1 MNWSRMTEVRPSAIH
16 STAIIS
22 LSTTI
27 GSRVE
32 IGPYAIIGE
41 DVSIGDGTRVGPHV
55 VIEGPTEIGRENLIL
70 GQSSIG
76 TIPQDLKY
84 KGERSWLRIGDR
96 NRIREFVTINR
107 GTLGGINETVIG
119 NDNLLMAGVHIAHD
133 CVLGDGTVFSNCA
146 SLAGHVEVG
155 DHAILGGFAGVQ
167 QFCRVGPHAF
177 LGAYSVL
184 TRDALPFIKTVGSR
198 NQARIYGINQVGL
211 ERKDFSKEEIEQLKR
226 AYRVLFRKG
235 LLVEEAVEQLARQ
248 SENWESVRTLIDFIQ
263 TSESGCVRAT
273 SDRSD
278 ES

>member
-1 MNWSRMTEVRPSAIH
+1 MPEVERSTIH
-16 STAIIS
+16 PTAIVA
-22 LSTTI
+22 LSARV
-27 GSRVE
+27 GNGVE
-32 IGPYAIIGE
+32 IGPYTIIGE
-41 DVSIGDGTRVGPHV
+41 DVQIGDGTRIGPHV
-55 VIEGPTEIGRENLIL
+55 VIEGPTEIGRDNLIL

-84 KGERSWLRIGDR
+84 KGEQSKLRIGDR

-119 NDNLLMAGVHIAHD
+119 NDNLLMASVHIAHD

-155 DHAILGGFAGVQ
+155 DHAILAGFAGVQ
-167 QFCRVGPHAF
+167 QFCRVGHYAF
-177 LGAYSVL
+177 LGAHSVL
-184 TRDALPFIKTVGSR
+184 TRDALPFVKTVGSR
-198 NQARIYGINQVGL
+198 NQARIYGINQLGL
-211 ERKDFSKEEIEQLKR
+211 ERKGLPKEEIEQLKR

-235 LLVEEAVEQLARQ
+235 LLVEEAVAQLAR
-248 SENWESVRTLIDFIQ
+248 EIEEWESVRTLIDFIK
-263 TSESGCVRAT
+263 TSQRGFVRAT

>member
-1 MNWSRMTEVRPSAIH
+1 MTEVERSAVH
-16 STAIIS
+16 PTAIVS
-22 LSTTI
+22 LSASI
-27 GSRVE
+27 GAGVE
-32 IGPYAIIGE
+32 IGPYTIIGE
-41 DVSIGDGTRVGPHV
+41 EVSIGDGTRIGPHV
-55 VIEGPTEIGRENLIL
+55 VIDGPTEIGRDNLIV

-76 TIPQDLKY
+76 TVPQDLKY
-84 KGERSWLRIGDR
+84 QGERSRLRIGDR

-107 GTLGGINETVIG
+107 GTLGGIKETVLG

-167 QFCRVGPHAF
+167 QFCRVGPYAF

-184 TRDALPFIKTVGSR
+184 TRDALPFVKTVGSR
-198 NQARIYGINQVGL
+198 NQARIYGINQLGL

-235 LLVEEAVEQLARQ
+235 LLVDEAVGRLALEI
-248 SENWESVRTLIDFIQ
+248 ENWESVSTLVDFIRA
-263 TSESGCVRAT
+263 SERGFVRAT

>member
-1 MNWSRMTEVRPSAIH
+1 MTEVERSTTHP
-16 STAIIS
+16 TAIVS
-22 LSTTI
+22 RSASI
-27 GSRVE
+27 GDKVE
-32 IGPYAIIGE
+32 IGPYTIIGE

-55 VIEGPTEIGRENLIL
+55 VIDGPTEIGRDNLIV

-76 TIPQDLKY
+76 SMPQDLKY
-84 KGERSWLRIGDR
+84 RGERSKLRIGDR

-107 GTLGGINETVIG
+107 GTLGGIRETVLG

-133 CVLGDGTVFSNCA
+133 CVLGNGTVFSNCA

-155 DHAILGGFAGVQ
+155 DHAILGGFAGVS
-167 QFCRVGPHAF
+167 QFCRVGSYAF

-184 TRDALPFIKTVGSR
+184 TRDALPFVKTVGSR
-198 NQARIYGINQVGL
+198 NRARIYGINQLGL
-211 ERKDFSKEEIEQLKR
+211 ERKDFSEEEIEQLKR

-235 LLVEEAVEQLARQ
+235 LLVDEAVGRLALEI
-248 SENWESVRTLIDFIQ
+248 ENWESVRTLVEFIRA
-263 TSESGCVRAT
+263 SERGFVRAT

>member
-1 MNWSRMTEVRPSAIH
+1 MTEVRPSAIH

-22 LSTTI
+22 LLATI
-27 GSRVE
+27 GSDIE
-32 IGPYAIIGE
+32 IGPYTLIGE
-41 DVSIGDGTRVGPHV
+41 DVSIGDGTRIGPHV
-55 VIEGPTEIGRENLIL
+55 VIDGPTEIGRENLIL

-96 NRIREFVTINR
+96 NRIREFVTVNR
-107 GTLGGINETVIG
+107 GTLGGGNETVVG
-119 NDNLLMAGVHIAHD
+119 NDNLLMTGVHIAHD
-133 CVLGDGTVFSNCA
+133 CVVGDGTVFSNCA

-155 DHAILGGFAGVQ
+155 DHAILGAFAGVQ

-198 NQARIYGINQVGL
+198 NQARIYGINQLGL
-211 ERKDFSKEEIEQLKR
+211 ERKDFSKEEIERLKR

-235 LLVEEAVEQLARQ
+235 LLVEEAVEQLARE

-263 TSESGCVRAT
+263 TSERGFVRAT